1 MDAFSKSLN
10 ILDYAL
16 SLLVRRKLKNLS
28 VMLVFMAVIFLLASF
43 QLVTSALKDSASRI
57 LTTVPHIT
65 VQKMSAGRQIS
76 YSVDNDQLF
85 SGIFGLARVRER
97 IWGYYFDEKNGANY
111 TVVGLDPHHIS
122 TALTDV
128 LLWGQLP
135 ENEGDVVLAEP
146 VQESMQLGDRKRFS
160 LFRPD
165 LSMKSFRVV
174 GQFSRGSGLVTD
186 DVMLMSRRDAADLFD
201 MTEPFITDLLVDV
214 ANPVEI
220 DTIAAKI
227 SARLPGARVITRDQI
242 EKTYNVVFS
251 WRSGFGSVCLLTSLF
266 AFIILSWD
274 KASGLSPEE
283 KREMAILKVT
293 GWQTSDIM
301 LLRFWESFCIAVL
314 AFLGGYSL
322 AWFHV
327 VFFDGALLRPV
338 LLGWSVIKPSF
349 QLSPSFVVHDFLLI
363 AAFSVIPYMAATI
376 VPAWKSAMVRPDSVM

>member
-1 MDAFSKSLN
+1 MNAFSKSLN

-16 SLLVRRKLKNLS
+16 SLLIRRKLKNLG
-28 VMLVFMAVIFLLASF
+28 VMMVFMAVIFLLASF
-43 QLVTSALKDSASRI
+43 QLVTSALKDSASTI

-65 VQKMSAGRQIS
+65 VQKMSAGRQVP
-76 YSVDNDQLF
+76 YVADDEQLLT
-85 SGIFGLARVRER
+85 GIFGVARVRER

-111 TVVGLDPHHIS
+111 TVVGLEQHSVAP
-122 TALTDV
+122 AVAEV

-135 ENEGDVVLAEP
+135 QQAGDVVIAGL
-146 VQESMQLGDRKRFS
+146 VQQSMQLGNRKMFS

-186 DVMLMSRRDAADLFD
+186 DVMLMSRRDAADLFG
-201 MTEPFITDLLVDV
+201 MNESFITDLLIDV
-214 ANPVEI
+214 ANPTEI

-227 SARLPGARVITRDQI
+227 SARLPGARVITKNQI

-251 WRSGFGSVCLLTSLF
+251 WRSGFGSICLLTSLF

-301 LLRFWESFCIAVL
+301 LLRFWESSVIAVL

-338 LLGWSVIKPSF
+338 LLGWSVIKPSLR
-349 QLSPSFVVHDFLLI
+349 LSPSFVLHDFLLI
-363 AAFSVIPYMAATI
+363 AAFSVIPYMTATI
-376 VPAWKSAMVRPDSVM
+376 VPAWKSAMVRPDSVI